1 MTDQF
6 FLNKFSKRQAGT
18 RHHAKGCPHST
29 KQNRYAL
36 SLHKAYRL
44 LENMEISNYQLSCV
58 WRRKQTE
65 CRDRGK
71 PQKGRRPT
79 LDKVVRA
86 EVEVEILKDEKRPA
100 SQRKKKKTLKKRKK

>member
-1 MTDQF
+1 
-6 FLNKFSKRQAGT
+6 
-18 RHHAKGCPHST
+18 
-29 KQNRYAL
+29 
-36 SLHKAYRL
+36 
-44 LENMEISNYQLSCV
+44 MEISNYQLSCV